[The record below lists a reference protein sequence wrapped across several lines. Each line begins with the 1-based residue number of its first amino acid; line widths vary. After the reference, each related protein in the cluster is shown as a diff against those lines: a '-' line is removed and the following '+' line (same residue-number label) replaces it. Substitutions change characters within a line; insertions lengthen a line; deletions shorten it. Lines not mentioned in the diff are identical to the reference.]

1 MSDVL
6 SRFGAATRKW
16 FTDVFSAPTVAQSG
30 AWESISD
37 GKHTLVI
44 APTGSGK
51 TLAAFLWA
59 LDRLHH
65 AELDTPALPGMESD
79 ADHPAGTGTKV
90 LYISPLKALGVDV
103 ERNLR
108 SPLAGIRS
116 TAHEM
121 GLSQPSVTVGVRSG
135 DTPANDRRKLLKDPP
150 DILIT
155 TPESLYLMLTSQA
168 RKTLAQVHTVIIDEV
183 HAIANTKRGTHLA
196 LSLERLDAMLAA
208 PAQRIGL
215 SATVEPPEEV
225 ARFLAGSAPVN
236 IVRPPS
242 TKKWEL
248 AVRVPVEDMT
258 DLPSAAGAH
267 DLGPGSSP
275 AASASIWPHVENQLV
290 DLVLENRSTI
300 IFANSRR
307 LAERL
312 TGRLNEIYA
321 EREGFSAEDTSTST
335 PAVLMA
341 QAGSTAASN
350 PEAPLLARAHHG
362 SVSKDARAQIE
373 EDLKLGK
380 LRAVVATSSLELGID
395 MGLVDLVIQVE
406 SPNSVSS
413 GLQRVGRA
421 GHQVGSVSQGI
432 FFPKHRAD
440 LLSTALVVTRMR
452 EGKIEKMV
460 IPANPLDVL
469 AQQTLAAVA
478 MEDLE
483 VEAWYDTV
491 RRAAPYQQ
499 LPRSVYL
506 ATLDMMAGKY
516 PSDEFATLKP
526 RLIWDRDAGVLSARP
541 GAQRLAVI
549 SGGTIPDRGLF
560 GVFLAGSED
569 DKAPKRV
576 GELDEEM
583 VYESRVGDVFALG
596 ATSWRIEDI
605 THDRVLVTPAF
616 GQPGKLPFWHG
627 DGLGRPV
634 ELGAALGEFT
644 TGLLAGER
652 SASAAALREHG
663 LDPFAAENLLNYLG
677 EQRQATG
684 QVPNHQ
690 NFVVERFHDELGDW
704 RVILH
709 SPFGLAV
716 HAPWALAIGA
726 RVRERWGL
734 DASAMAADDGIVLR
748 IPAMDDE
755 PPGADLFAFEA
766 DEIVDVVT
774 SQVANSA
781 LFAAR
786 FRECAARALLLP
798 RINPTKRTPLWQQRQ
813 RASQLLDVARNYP
826 DFPIILE
833 TVRECLNDVYDLPAL
848 TEILGQ
854 VSSRA
859 IRLVEVTTELPSP
872 FAQSLLFGYVAQFL
886 YETDAPLAERRAAAL
901 SLDPVLLGELL
912 GRNDVRE
919 ILDPQVI
926 AAIEQQ
932 LQHLAPNRRL
942 SGMEGAAD
950 LLRLLG
956 PLSAEQ
962 LAQRLRSTEDEQEAL
977 DAETAR
983 AHAESLVATRRAFTL
998 RVAGQLA
1005 YAAIEDAGKLRDA
1018 LGTPLPTGIPT
1029 AFLEPAAQP
1038 IEDLVSRFARTH
1050 APFTLSELSAALGL
1064 GVAVLRP
1071 VLDQL
1076 VAAGRLSLGAFR
1088 PVELIPPGISGD
1100 EYCDVSVLRTIR
1112 TRSLAALRA
1121 EVEPV
1126 DQPTFGRFLPAWQQV
1141 GSRLEGSDGLYEVLT
1156 QLAGVEVPASA
1167 LESFILPARLHG
1179 YQASWLDELTSS
1191 GDVLICGAGAAGGK
1205 DGWLSLHTA
1214 EFASLSLPAPDM
1226 SQLDSLARRVLDSF
1240 DATGAYF
1247 VQELAARLHSEEGLP
1262 PTEQEITEACWQL
1275 FWAGFISPDTLAPV
1289 RGYLAGGT
1297 TAHKIAKP
1305 APRAR
1310 AARLNRLSGLTR
1322 LAREQAA
1329 GQLARNTRGSARWSL
1344 LPAPALDPTIAAHAT
1359 AEIMLERYGVLTRGS
1374 VAAESVP
1381 GGFGQLYRVLS
1392 KLEEAGHARRGYF
1405 IEKLGAAQFSTANT
1419 IDRLRTFT
1427 LPDDPQR
1434 QPQAVVLASTDPAN
1448 PYGAALPWPATQTG
1462 HRPGRK
1468 AGAIVGLLDGELA
1481 LYLERG
1487 GRTVLA
1493 FGEPSEESWR
1503 LLAGNL
1509 VAVLRT
1515 ATVDKLAIATVNGE
1529 PVLEHPLA
1537 HALLAAGFYSTPQ
1550 GIRFRR

>member
-6 SRFGAATRKW
+6 TRFGAATRKW
-16 FTDVFSAPTVAQSG
+16 FTDVFTEPTTAQVG
-30 AWESISD
+30 AWTSISE
-37 GKHTLVI
+37 GNHTLVI

-65 AELDTPALPGMESD
+65 AELDAPALPGMDQDS
-79 ADHPAGTGTKV
+79 DHPAGSSTKV

-108 SPLAGIRS
+108 SPLAGIRA
-116 TAHEM
+116 TAHEL
-121 GLSQPSVTVGVRSG
+121 GLSQPSVSVGVRSG
-135 DTPANDRRKLLKDPP
+135 DTPAAERRQLLRNPP

-155 TPESLYLMLTSQA
+155 TPESLYLMLTSKA
-168 RKTLAQVHTVIIDEV
+168 RTTLSQVHTVIIDEI
-183 HAIANTKRGTHLA
+183 HAIASSKRGTHLA
-196 LSLERLDAMLAA
+196 LSLERLDALLAA

-225 ARFLAGSAPVN
+225 ARFLAGSAPVHT
-236 IVRPPS
+236 VRPES
-242 TKKWEL
+242 TKQWEL
-248 AVRVPVEDMT
+248 EVRVPVQDMT
-258 DLPSAAGAH
+258 DLPSAAAAH

-275 AASASIWPHVENQLV
+275 AAAASIWPHVENQLV
-290 DLVLENRSTI
+290 DLVLANHSTI

-321 EREGFSAEDTSTST
+321 EREGFAVQNPLSSS
-335 PAVLMA
+335 PAVMMA
-341 QAGSTAASN
+341 QAGSTAAAD

-362 SVSKDARAQIE
+362 SVSKDARAAIE
-373 EDLKLGK
+373 EDLKLGR

-421 GHQVGSVSQGI
+421 GHQVGSVSQGV

-452 EGKIEKMV
+452 DGKIEKMA

-483 VEAWYDTV
+483 VEAWFDTV

-506 ATLDMMAGKY
+506 ATLDMLTGKY

-526 RLIWDRDAGVLSARP
+526 RIVWDRDAGVLSARP

-583 VYESRVGDVFALG
+583 VYESRVGDIFALG

-644 TGLLAGER
+644 TDLLARDRPE
-652 SASAAALREHG
+652 AAAVLGAGG
-663 LDPFAAENLLNYLG
+663 LDPFAAQNLLNYLG
-677 EQRQATG
+677 EQREATG

-690 NFVVERFHDELGDW
+690 TFVVERFHDELGDW

-716 HAPWALAIGA
+716 HAPWALAVGA

-755 PPGADLFAFEA
+755 PPGAELFAFEA

-774 SQVANSA
+774 GQVANSA

-848 TEILGQ
+848 TGILSR

-859 IRLVEVTTELPSP
+859 IRLVEVTTQLPSP

-886 YETDAPLAERRAAAL
+886 YESDAPLAERRAAAL

-919 ILDPQVI
+919 ILDSQVI
-926 AAIEQQ
+926 AQLTAQ
-932 LQHLAPNRRL
+932 LQHLDPKRRL

-956 PLSAEQ
+956 PLTAAQ
-962 LAQRLRSTEDEQEAL
+962 LAQRLRDPADDQAPLAEA
-977 DAETAR
+977 AAR
-983 AHAESLVATRRAFTL
+983 AHAESLVATRRAFAL
-998 RVAGQLA
+998 RLGGQLA
-1005 YAAIEDAGKLRDA
+1005 YAGIEDAAKLRDA
-1018 LGTPLPTGIPT
+1018 LGTPLPTGIPA
-1029 AFLEPAAQP
+1029 AFLEPAAGP
-1038 IEDLVSRFARTH
+1038 IEDLVSRYARTH
-1050 APFTLSELSAALGL
+1050 APFTLTEISGALGL

-1071 VLDQL
+1071 VLDAMT
-1076 VAAGRLSLGAFR
+1076 AAGRLALGAFR
-1088 PVELIPPGISGD
+1088 PVELIPEGVGGD
-1100 EYCDVSVLRTIR
+1100 EYCDVQVLRTIR

-1126 DQPTFGRFLPAWQQV
+1126 DQPAFARFLPAWQQV
-1141 GSRLEGSDGLYEVLT
+1141 GSRLEGSEGVYEAAM
-1156 QLAGVEVPASA
+1156 QLAGAEIPASA
-1167 LESFILPARLHG
+1167 LESFVLPARLPG
-1179 YQASWLDELTSS
+1179 YQSAWLDELTSS

-1214 EFASLSLPAPDM
+1214 EHAPLSLPVPDPAP
-1226 SQLDSLARRVLDSF
+1226 LDALARRVLESF
-1240 DATGAYF
+1240 DPTGAYF
-1247 VQELAARLHSEEGLP
+1247 VQEIAARIHPGEGRP
-1262 PTEQEITEACWQL
+1262 PGEQEITEACWQL

-1289 RGYLAGGT
+1289 RGYLAGGS

-1322 LAREQAA
+1322 MAREQ
-1329 GQLARNTRGSARWSL
+1329 GGVPARSTRGSARWAR
-1344 LPAPALDPTIAAHAT
+1344 LPEPVQDPTIAAHAT

-1374 VAAESVP
+1374 VAAEAVP
-1381 GGFGQLYRVLS
+1381 GGFGALYRVLS

-1405 IEKLGAAQFSTANT
+1405 IEKLGAAQFSTSNT
-1419 IDRLRTFT
+1419 IDRLRGFV
-1427 LPDDPQR
+1427 LPDDPRR
-1434 QPQAVVLASTDPAN
+1434 QPEAVVLAATDPAN

-1468 AGAIVGLLDGELA
+1468 AGAIVGMLDGELV

-1493 FGEPSEESWR
+1493 FGEPGEQAWA
-1503 LLAGNL
+1503 LLAARL
-1509 VAVLRT
+1509 VTALRR
-1515 ATVDKLAIATVNGE
+1515 ATVDKIAIATVNGD
-1529 PVLEHPLA
+1529 PVQEHPA
-1537 HALLAAGFYSTPQ
+1537 AAALLGAGFYSTPQ

>member
-6 SRFGAATRKW
+6 SRFGAATAKW
-16 FTDVFSAPTVAQSG
+16 FTDVFSAPTTAQEG
-30 AWESISD
+30 AWQSIAD
-37 GKHTLVI
+37 GNHTLVI

-65 AELDTPALPGMESD
+65 AELDAPALPGLESD
-79 ADHPAGTGTKV
+79 ADHPTGTGTKV

-108 SPLAGIRS
+108 SPLAGIRA

-121 GLSQPSVTVGVRSG
+121 GLVQPSVSVGVRSG
-135 DTPANDRRKLLKDPP
+135 DTPPAVRRQLVKNPP

-155 TPESLYLMLTSQA
+155 TPESLYLMLTSSA
-168 RKTLAQVHTVIIDEV
+168 RSSLKNVHTVIIDEI

-196 LSLERLDAMLAA
+196 LSLERLDNLLAT

-236 IVRPPS
+236 LVRPES
-242 TKKWEL
+242 TKRWEL
-248 AVRVPVEDMT
+248 TVKVPVQDMT
-258 DLPSAAGAH
+258 DLPSAAAAH

-290 DLVLENRSTI
+290 DLVLDNHSTI

-321 EREGFSAEDTSTST
+321 ERLGFASEEEQNGT
-335 PAVLMA
+335 PAAIMA
-341 QAGSTAASN
+341 QAGSSPATH
-350 PEAPLLARAHHG
+350 PEAPILARAHHG

-421 GHQVGSVSQGI
+421 GHQVGSVSQGV

-478 MEDLE
+478 MDDLD

-491 RRAAPYQQ
+491 RRSAPYTH
-499 LPRSVYL
+499 LPRGVYL
-506 ATLDMMAGKY
+506 ATLDMLAGKY

-526 RLIWDRDAGVLSARP
+526 RMVWDRDSGILSARP

-560 GVFLAGSED
+560 GVFLAGSQD

-634 ELGAALGEFT
+634 ELGQALGKFT
-644 TGLLAGER
+644 TDLVAADR
-652 SASAAALREHG
+652 ASATGQLRASG
-663 LDPFAAENLLNYLG
+663 LDDFAAENLLNYLG
-677 EQRQATG
+677 EQAKATG

-690 NFVVERFHDELGDW
+690 SFVVERFHDELGDW

-716 HAPWALAIGA
+716 HAPWALAVGA

-748 IPAMDDE
+748 IPAMEDE
-755 PPGADLFAFEA
+755 PPRAELFAFEA

-781 LFAAR
+781 LFASR

-798 RINPTKRTPLWQQRQ
+798 KINPTKRTPLWQQRQ

-848 TEILGQ
+848 SAILSK

-886 YETDAPLAERRAAAL
+886 YESDAPLAERRAAAL

-926 AAIEQQ
+926 AGLQEQ
-932 LQHLAPNRRL
+932 LQYRAENRRL
-942 SGMEGAAD
+942 AGMEGAAD

-956 PLSAEQ
+956 PLSIEQ
-962 LAQRLRSTEDEQEAL
+962 LAARLRDPNDDSAPL
-977 DAETAR
+977 DPAMAR
-983 AHAESLVATRRAFTL
+983 EHAESLVATRRAFTL
-998 RVAGQLA
+998 RQNGALA

-1018 LGTPLPTGIPT
+1018 LGTPLPTGIPA
-1029 AFLEPAAQP
+1029 AFLEPVADP
-1038 IEDLVSRFARTH
+1038 IQDLISRFARTH
-1050 APFTLSELSAALGL
+1050 VPFTLTEIATELSL

-1071 VLDQL
+1071 ILDQL
-1076 VAAGRLSLGAFR
+1076 VAAGRLSVGAFR
-1088 PVELIPPGISGD
+1088 PVEIVPEGISGD
-1100 EYCDVSVLRTIR
+1100 EYCDVQVLRTIR

-1126 DQPTFGRFLPAWQQV
+1126 DQNTYARFLPSWQQV
-1141 GSRLEGSDGLYEVLT
+1141 GSTLSGADGVYEIVA
-1156 QLAGVEVPASA
+1156 QLAGAEVPASA
-1167 LESFILPARLHG
+1167 LESFILPARLKG
-1179 YQASWLDELTSS
+1179 YQSSWLDELCSA
-1191 GDVLICGAGAAGGK
+1191 GDVLVCGAGASGGK

-1214 EFASLSLPAPDM
+1214 EHAALSLPTPDANDL
-1226 SQLDSLARRVLDSF
+1226 QALDLRVLEAF
-1240 DATGAYF
+1240 EATGAYF
-1247 VQELAARLHSEEGLP
+1247 AEELAARIHHPDKP
-1262 PTEQEITEACWQL
+1262 PVSATDIAESCWRL
-1275 FWAGFISPDTLAPV
+1275 FWAGYISPDTLAPI
-1289 RGYLAGGT
+1289 RGYLAGGS

-1310 AARLNRLSGLTR
+1310 ASRLNRLSGLNR
-1322 LAREQAA
+1322 LAQEQ
-1329 GQLARNTRGSARWSL
+1329 GGSPMRGPRGSARWSL
-1344 LPAPALDPTIAAHAT
+1344 LPQPVADPTISAHAT

-1374 VAAESVP
+1374 VAAEAVP

-1405 IEKLGAAQFSTANT
+1405 VEKLGAAQFSTSTT
-1419 IDRLRTFT
+1419 IDRLRGYQ
-1427 LPDDPQR
+1427 LSEDPRR
-1434 QPQAVVLASTDPAN
+1434 QPVAVVLASTDPAN
-1448 PYGAALPWPATQTG
+1448 PYGAALGWPTTQTG

-1468 AGAIVGLLDGELA
+1468 AGAIVGLLDGQLCF
-1481 LYLERG
+1481 YLERG
-1487 GRTVLA
+1487 GRTVLTFA
-1493 FGEPSEESWR
+1493 QLSEESWNII
-1503 LLAGNL
+1503 AMHL
-1509 VAVLRT
+1509 VAALRT
-1515 ATVDKLAIATVNGE
+1515 AKVEKIAIATVDGH
-1529 PVLEHPLA
+1529 PVLDHPVGT
-1537 HALLAAGFYSTPQ
+1537 ALLAAGFYSTPQ

>member
-65 AELDTPALPGMESD
+65 AELDAPALPGMDSD
-79 ADHPAGTGTKV
+79 ADHPAGNGTKV

-108 SPLAGIRS
+108 SPLAGIRA

-121 GLSQPSVTVGVRSG
+121 GLSQPSVSVGVRSG

-150 DILIT
+150 EILIT

-168 RKTLAQVHTVIIDEV
+168 RKTLAEVHTVIIDEV

-196 LSLERLDAMLAA
+196 LSLERLDALLPA

-290 DLVLENRSTI
+290 DLVLDNHSTI

-321 EREGFSAEDTSTST
+321 EREGFSAEDASTSS
-335 PAVLMA
+335 PAALMA
-341 QAGSTAASN
+341 QAGSTAAAH

-362 SVSKDARAQIE
+362 SVSKDSRAQIE
-373 EDLKLGK
+373 DDLKLGK

-421 GHQVGSVSQGI
+421 GHQVGSVSRGA

-452 EGKIEKMV
+452 QGAIEKMV

-478 MEDLE
+478 MDDLD
-483 VEAWYDTV
+483 VEQWFDTV

-499 LPRSVYL
+499 LPRSAYL
-506 ATLDMMAGKY
+506 ATLDMLSGKY

-526 RLIWDRDAGVLSARP
+526 RLIWDRDAGTLTARP

-583 VYESRVGDVFALG
+583 VYESRVGDIFALG

-644 TGLLAGER
+644 TKLLASER
-652 SASAAALREHG
+652 TEAAEVLHGSG
-663 LDPFAAENLLNYLG
+663 LDPFAANNLLNYLD
-677 EQRQATG
+677 EQRRATG

-690 NFVVERFHDELGDW
+690 NFVIERFHDELGDW

-716 HAPWALAIGA
+716 HAPWALAVGA

-766 DEIVDVVT
+766 DEIIEVVT

-781 LFAAR
+781 LFASR

-848 TEILGQ
+848 SRILSSI
-854 VSSRA
+854 SSRA

-886 YETDAPLAERRAAAL
+886 YESDAPLAERRAAAL

-919 ILDPQVI
+919 VLDPQVI
-926 AAIEQQ
+926 SALQEQ
-932 LQHLAPNRRL
+932 LQHLAANRRL
-942 SGMEGAAD
+942 AGMEGAAD

-956 PLSAEQ
+956 PLDAGQ
-962 LAQRLRSTEDEQEAL
+962 LAARLRDPADDEAAL
-977 DAETAR
+977 DPASAR
-983 AHAESLVATRRAFTL
+983 AHAEALVSTRRAFTL
-998 RVAGQLA
+998 RRSGQLV

-1018 LGTPLPTGIPT
+1018 LGTPLPTGIPA
-1029 AFLEPAAQP
+1029 AFLEPATAP
-1038 IEDLVSRFARTH
+1038 IQDLVSRFARTH
-1050 APFTLSELSAALGL
+1050 APFTLGELAAQLGL

-1088 PVELIPPGISGD
+1088 PLELVPEGVAGD

-1126 DQPTFGRFLPAWQQV
+1126 DQDTYGRFLPAWQQI
-1141 GSRLEGSDGLYEVLT
+1141 GSSLQGADGAYEIVA
-1156 QLAGVEVPASA
+1156 QLAGAEVPASA
-1167 LESFILPARLHG
+1167 LESFVLPARLRG
-1179 YQASWLDELTSS
+1179 YQNSWLDELCSS
-1191 GDVLICGAGAAGGK
+1191 GDILICGAGAAGGK

-1214 EFASLSLPAPDM
+1214 EHAALSLPQPDA
-1226 SQLDSLARRVLDSF
+1226 SALQALDLRVLQAFES
-1240 DATGAYF
+1240 TGAYF
-1247 VQELAARLHSEEGLP
+1247 AEELAGRIHRSDEPAASSHEVAES
-1262 PTEQEITEACWQL
+1262 CWRL
-1275 FWAGFISPDTLAPV
+1275 FWAGYISPDTMAPI
-1289 RGYLAGGT
+1289 RGYLAGGS

-1310 AARLNRLSGLTR
+1310 AARLNRLSGLNR
-1322 LAREQAA
+1322 LAREQAGGPA
-1329 GQLARNTRGSARWSL
+1329 RGSRGAARWSL
-1344 LPAPALDPTIAAHAT
+1344 LPAPVADPTISAHAT

-1405 IEKLGAAQFSTANT
+1405 VEKLGAAQFSTSTT
-1419 IDRLRTFT
+1419 IDRLRGFQ
-1427 LPDDPQR
+1427 LADDPRR
-1434 QPQAVVLASTDPAN
+1434 QPVATVLASTDPAN
-1448 PYGAALPWPATQTG
+1448 PYGAALAWPATETG

-1468 AGAIVGLLDGELA
+1468 AGAIVGLLDGALS

-1487 GRTVLA
+1487 GRTVLT
-1493 FGEPSEESWR
+1493 FGQLPEPSWR
-1503 LLAGNL
+1503 ILATAM
-1509 VAVLRT
+1509 VAALRT
-1515 ATVDKLAIATVNGE
+1515 AQVDKIAIATVDGQ
-1529 PVLEHPLA
+1529 PVQDHPVGA
-1537 HALLAAGFYSTPQ
+1537 ALLGAGFYATPQ

>member
-65 AELDTPALPGMESD
+65 AELDAPALPGLESD
-79 ADHPAGTGTKV
+79 ADHPAGNGTKV

-108 SPLAGIRS
+108 SPLAGIRA

-121 GLSQPSVTVGVRSG
+121 GLSQPSVSVGVRSG

-150 DILIT
+150 EILIT

-168 RKTLAQVHTVIIDEV
+168 RKTLSQVHTVIIDEV

-196 LSLERLDAMLAA
+196 LSLERLDTLLPT

-236 IVRPPS
+236 IVRPES

-290 DLVLENRSTI
+290 DLVLENHSTI

-321 EREGFSAEDTSTST
+321 ERQGFSAEDTSTST

-341 QAGSTAASN
+341 QAGSTAASH

-452 EGKIEKMV
+452 AGRIEKMV

-483 VEAWYDTV
+483 VEQWFETV
-491 RRAAPYQQ
+491 RRSAPYQQ
-499 LPRSVYL
+499 LPRSAYL
-506 ATLDMMAGKY
+506 ATLDMLSGKY

-526 RLIWDRDAGVLSARP
+526 RLIWDRDAGTLTARP

-560 GVFLAGSED
+560 GVFLAGAED

-634 ELGAALGEFT
+634 ELGEALGEFT
-644 TGLLAGER
+644 SSLLASER
-652 SASAAALREHG
+652 AEASEVLHTGG
-663 LDPFAAENLLNYLG
+663 LDDFAANNLLNYLG
-677 EQRQATG
+677 EQRRATG

-690 NFVVERFHDELGDW
+690 NFVIERFHDELGDW

-716 HAPWALAIGA
+716 HAPWALAVGA

-748 IPAMDDE
+748 IPAMDE
-755 PPGADLFAFEA
+755 QAPGADLFAFEA
-766 DEIVDVVT
+766 DEIIDVVT

-781 LFAAR
+781 LFASR

-798 RINPTKRTPLWQQRQ
+798 RINPSKRTPLWQQRQ

-848 TEILGQ
+848 TSILSK

-886 YETDAPLAERRAAAL
+886 YESDAPLAERRAAAL

-926 AAIEQQ
+926 TGMQEQ
-932 LQHLAPNRRL
+932 LQYRAENRRL
-942 SGMEGAAD
+942 AGMEGAAD

-956 PLSAEQ
+956 PLSVEA
-962 LAQRLRSTEDEQEAL
+962 LAIRLRDPNDDSAPL
-977 DAETAR
+977 DLATSR

-998 RVAGQLA
+998 RHRGSLA
-1005 YAAIEDAGKLRDA
+1005 YAAIEDAAKLRDA
-1018 LGTPLPTGIPT
+1018 LGTPLPTGIPA
-1029 AFLEPAAQP
+1029 AFLEPATEP
-1038 IEDLVSRFARTH
+1038 IQDLISRFARTH
-1050 APFTLSELSAALGL
+1050 TPFTLTEIAAELSL

-1071 VLDQL
+1071 ILDKL
-1076 VAAGRLSLGAFR
+1076 VAAGRLSVGAFR
-1088 PVELIPPGISGD
+1088 PVEIVPEGISGD
-1100 EYCDVSVLRTIR
+1100 EYCDVQVLRTIR

-1126 DQPTFGRFLPAWQQV
+1126 DQNTYARFLPAWQQV
-1141 GSRLEGSDGLYEVLT
+1141 GSTLHGADGVYEIVA
-1156 QLAGVEVPASA
+1156 QLAGAEVPASA
-1167 LESFILPARLHG
+1167 LESFILPARLVG
-1179 YQASWLDELTSS
+1179 YQSSWLDELCSA
-1191 GDVLICGAGAAGGK
+1191 GDVLVCGAGATGGK

-1214 EFASLSLPAPDM
+1214 EHAALSLPAPNAGDL
-1226 SQLDSLARRVLDSF
+1226 QALDLRVLETFES
-1240 DATGAYF
+1240 TGAYF
-1247 VQELAARLHSEEGLP
+1247 AEELAARLHHPDQQPVSSSDISES
-1262 PTEQEITEACWQL
+1262 CWRL
-1275 FWAGFISPDTLAPV
+1275 FWAGYISPDTLAPI
-1289 RGYLAGGT
+1289 RGYLAGGS

-1310 AARLNRLSGLTR
+1310 AARLNRLSGLSR
-1322 LAREQAA
+1322 LAQDHGGSPMR
-1329 GQLARNTRGSARWSL
+1329 GPRGSARWSL
-1344 LPAPALDPTIAAHAT
+1344 LPQPVTDPTIAAHAT

-1374 VAAESVP
+1374 VAAEAVP

-1405 IEKLGAAQFSTANT
+1405 VEKLGAAQFSTSTT
-1419 IDRLRTFT
+1419 IDRLRGYQ
-1427 LPDDPQR
+1427 LMEDPRR
-1434 QPQAVVLASTDPAN
+1434 QPVATVLASTDPAN
-1448 PYGAALPWPATQTG
+1448 PYGAALGWPATQTG

-1468 AGAIVGLLDGELA
+1468 AGAIVGLLDGQLC

-1487 GRTVLA
+1487 GRTVLT
-1493 FGEPSEESWR
+1493 FTQLPDESW
-1503 LLAGNL
+1503 NL
-1509 VAVLRT
+1509 IATQLVSALRT
-1515 ATVDKLAIATVNGE
+1515 ANVEKIAIATVDGQ
-1529 PVLEHPLA
+1529 PVLDHPVGS
-1537 HALLAAGFYSTPQ
+1537 ALLAAGFYSTPQ

>member
-1 MSDVL
+1 MNEIL
-6 SRFGAATRKW
+6 SRFGTATRQW
-16 FTDVFSAPTVAQSG
+16 FTDVFTEPTAAQVG
-30 AWESISD
+30 AWDSISS
-37 GKHTLVI
+37 GHHTLVI

-59 LDRLHH
+59 LDRLHQ
-65 AELDTPALPGMESD
+65 AEVPKPALPGLEPETTQGSG
-79 ADHPAGTGTKV
+79 AGTKV

-108 SPLAGIRS
+108 SPLAGIRA
-116 TAHEM
+116 TAHEL
-121 GLSQPSVTVGVRSG
+121 GITQPSVSVGVRSG
-135 DTPANDRRKLLKDPP
+135 DTPPNVRRQLLKNPP

-168 RKTLAQVHTVIIDEV
+168 RQTLTSVHTIIIDEV
-183 HAIANTKRGTHLA
+183 HAIASSKRGTHLA
-196 LSLERLDAMLAA
+196 LSLERLDSLLSV

-225 ARFLAGSAPVN
+225 ARFLAGSAPAN
-236 IVRPPS
+236 IVRPKS

-258 DLPSAAGAH
+258 DLPAAAGAH

-275 AASASIWPHVENQLV
+275 TAGASIWPHVENQLV
-290 DLVLENRSTI
+290 DLVLENHSTI

-321 EREGFSAEDTSTST
+321 EREGFAAENAATSS
-335 PAVLMA
+335 PVAMMA
-341 QAGSTAASN
+341 QAGSSAASD
-350 PEAPLLARAHHG
+350 PQAPLLARAHHG
-362 SVSKDARAQIE
+362 SVSKDSRAQIE
-373 EDLKLGK
+373 EDLKLGR

-421 GHQVGSVSQGI
+421 GHQVGSVSKGI

-452 EGKIEKMV
+452 DGAIEKMV

-478 MEDLE
+478 MDELD
-483 VEAWYDTV
+483 VEAWFDTV

-506 ATLDMMAGKY
+506 ATLDMLSGKY

-526 RLIWDRDAGVLSARP
+526 RLVWDRDAGTLTARP

-596 ATSWRIEDI
+596 ATSWRIENI

-634 ELGAALGEFT
+634 ELGAELGKFT
-644 TGLLAGER
+644 AGLLAEERGEA
-652 SASAAALREHG
+652 ASRLEHSG
-663 LDPFAAENLLNYLG
+663 LDSYAANNLLNYLG
-677 EQRQATG
+677 EQQRATG

-690 NFVVERFHDELGDW
+690 NFVIERFHDELGDW
-704 RVILH
+704 RVMLH
-709 SPFGLAV
+709 SPFGLSV

-755 PPGADLFAFEA
+755 PPGAELFAFEA

-848 TEILGQ
+848 REILSH

-859 IRLVEVTTELPSP
+859 IRLVEVQTELPSP

-886 YETDAPLAERRAAAL
+886 YESDAPLAERRAAAL

-919 ILDPQVI
+919 VLDAQVI
-926 AAIEQQ
+926 AQLGDQ
-932 LQHLAPNRRL
+932 LQHLAPTRRF
-942 SGMEGAAD
+942 SGVEGVAD

-956 PLSAEQ
+956 PMSAAQ
-962 LAQRLRSTEDEQEAL
+962 LALRLRHPEHEDEAL
-977 DAETAR
+977 DEQTAR
-983 AHAESLVATRRAFTL
+983 IHAEALVATRRAFTL
-998 RVAGQLA
+998 RLGGQHS
-1005 YAAIEDAGKLRDA
+1005 YAAIEDAANLRDA
-1018 LGTPLPTGIPT
+1018 LGTPLPTGIP
-1029 AFLEPAAQP
+1029 ASFLEPATQP
-1038 IEDLVSRFARTH
+1038 VQDLVSRYARTH
-1050 APFTLSELSAALGL
+1050 TPFTAGELATALGL
-1064 GVAVLRP
+1064 GVAMLRP
-1071 VLDQL
+1071 VMDQL

-1088 PVELIPPGISGD
+1088 PLELVPDGVSGD
-1100 EYCDVSVLRTIR
+1100 EYTDIQVLRTIR

-1126 DQPTFGRFLPAWQQV
+1126 DQATYARFLPTWQQV
-1141 GSRLEGSDGLYEVLT
+1141 ASQLTGSDGVYEVIA
-1156 QLAGVEVPASA
+1156 QLAGADLPASA
-1167 LESFILPARLHG
+1167 LESFILPARLRN
-1179 YQASWLDELTSS
+1179 YQSAWLDELTSS

-1205 DGWLSLHTA
+1205 DGWLSLHAA
-1214 EFASLSLPAPDM
+1214 EHAALTLPGGNTSELSA
-1226 SQLDSLARRVLDSF
+1226 LDLKVLNSF
-1240 DATGAYF
+1240 QSTGAYF
-1247 VQELAARLHSEEGLP
+1247 TEEIAALLHHSEEVP
-1262 PTEQEITEACWQL
+1262 PSNQEITESCWNL
-1275 FWAGFISPDTLAPV
+1275 FWAGFISPDTLTPV
-1289 RGYLAGGT
+1289 RGYLAGGS

-1310 AARLNRLSGLTR
+1310 AARLNRLSGLNR
-1322 LAREQAA
+1322 LAREQA
-1329 GQLARNTRGSARWSL
+1329 GQSARSVRGGARWAL
-1344 LPAPALDPTIAAHAT
+1344 LPPPVTDLTIAAHAT
-1359 AEIMLERYGVLTRGS
+1359 AEVLLERYGVLTRGS
-1374 VAAESVP
+1374 VAAEAVP

-1405 IEKLGAAQFSTANT
+1405 IEKLGAAQFSTSNT
-1419 IDRLRTFT
+1419 IDRLRGFV
-1427 LPDDPQR
+1427 LSDDPR
-1434 QPQAVVLASTDPAN
+1434 RKPTATVLASTDPAN
-1448 PYGAALPWPATQTG
+1448 PYGGALPWPVGDTG

-1468 AGAIVGLLDGELA
+1468 AGALVGLLDGSLCF
-1481 LYLERG
+1481 YLERG
-1487 GRTVLA
+1487 GRTVLT
-1493 FGEPSEESWR
+1493 FGEHSEDAWQ
-1503 LLAGNL
+1503 LLASEL
-1509 VAVLRT
+1509 VTTLRT
-1515 ATVDKLAIATVNGE
+1515 AKVDKIAMATVNGE
-1529 PVLEHPLA
+1529 SVSSHPLA
-1537 HALLAAGFYSTPQ
+1537 APLLAAGFYSTPQ

>member
-6 SRFGAATRKW
+6 SRFGAATRNW

-65 AELDTPALPGMESD
+65 AELDTPALPGLESD
-79 ADHPAGTGTKV
+79 ADHPAGNGTKV

-108 SPLAGIRS
+108 SPLAGIRA

-121 GLSQPSVTVGVRSG
+121 GLSQPSVSVGVRSG

-150 DILIT
+150 EILIT

-168 RKTLAQVHTVIIDEV
+168 RKTLSQVHTVIIDEV

-196 LSLERLDAMLAA
+196 LSLERLDALLST

-236 IVRPPS
+236 IVRPES

-275 AASASIWPHVENQLV
+275 VASASIWPHVENQLV
-290 DLVLENRSTI
+290 DLVLENHSTI

-321 EREGFSAEDTSTST
+321 EREGFSAEDSSTST
-335 PAVLMA
+335 PAAMMA

-452 EGKIEKMV
+452 QGSIEKTV

-483 VEAWYDTV
+483 VEKWFETV
-491 RRAAPYQQ
+491 RRSAPYQQ
-499 LPRSVYL
+499 LPRSAYL
-506 ATLDMMAGKY
+506 ATLDMLSGKY

-526 RLIWDRDAGVLSARP
+526 RLIWDRDAGTLTARP

-634 ELGAALGEFT
+634 ELGEALGEFT
-644 TGLLAGER
+644 TSLLASER
-652 SASAAALREHG
+652 TEASDLLRAGG
-663 LDPFAAENLLNYLG
+663 LDDFAANNLLSYLG
-677 EQRQATG
+677 EQQRATG

-690 NFVVERFHDELGDW
+690 NFVIERFHDELGDW

-716 HAPWALAIGA
+716 HAPWALAVGA

-748 IPAMDDE
+748 IPAMDDQA
-755 PPGADLFAFEA
+755 PGADLFAFEA
-766 DEIVDVVT
+766 DEIIDVVT

-781 LFAAR
+781 LFASR

-798 RINPTKRTPLWQQRQ
+798 RVNPTKRTPLWQQRQ

-848 TEILGQ
+848 TSILSK

-886 YETDAPLAERRAAAL
+886 YESDAPLAERRAAAL

-926 AAIEQQ
+926 TELQEQ
-932 LQHLAPNRRL
+932 LQMRAANRRL
-942 SGMEGAAD
+942 AGMEGAAD

-956 PLSAEQ
+956 PLSIEQ
-962 LAQRLRSTEDEQEAL
+962 LADRLRDPQDNSAPL
-977 DAETAR
+977 DLDTAR
-983 AHAESLVATRRAFTL
+983 GHAESLVATRRAFTL
-998 RVAGQLA
+998 RQNGSLV

-1018 LGTPLPTGIPT
+1018 LGTPLPTGIPA
-1029 AFLEPAAQP
+1029 AFLEPVADPVQ
-1038 IEDLVSRFARTH
+1038 DLILRYARTH
-1050 APFTLSELSAALGL
+1050 VPFSLTEIAAALSL

-1071 VLDQL
+1071 ILDQL

-1088 PVELIPPGISGD
+1088 PVEIVPEGISGD
-1100 EYCDVSVLRTIR
+1100 EYCDVQVLRTIR

-1126 DQPTFGRFLPAWQQV
+1126 DQSTFARFLPAWQQV
-1141 GSRLEGSDGLYEVLT
+1141 NSALTDPDGVYEVIM
-1156 QLAGVEVPASA
+1156 QLAGADLPASA
-1167 LESFILPARLHG
+1167 LESFVLPARIKG
-1179 YQASWLDELTSS
+1179 YQSSWLDELCSS
-1191 GDVLICGAGAAGGK
+1191 GDVLVCGAGAAGGK

-1214 EFASLSLPAPDM
+1214 EHATLTLPAPDA
-1226 SQLDSLARRVLDSF
+1226 SDLQALDFRVLEAF
-1240 DATGAYF
+1240 DTTGAYF
-1247 VQELAARLHSEEGLP
+1247 VEELAGRIHHPDKP
-1262 PTEQEITEACWQL
+1262 PASTQDINESCWRL
-1275 FWAGFISPDTLAPV
+1275 FWAGHISPDTLAPI

-1310 AARLNRLSGLTR
+1310 AARLNRLSGLNR
-1322 LAREQAA
+1322 LAQDHGA
-1329 GQLARNTRGSARWSL
+1329 GTLRGQRGGARWSL
-1344 LPAPALDPTIAAHAT
+1344 LPQAVTDPTISAHAT

-1374 VAAESVP
+1374 VAAEAVP

-1405 IEKLGAAQFSTANT
+1405 VEKLGAAQFSTSTT
-1419 IDRLRTFT
+1419 IDRLRGFQ
-1427 LPDDPQR
+1427 LSDDPRR
-1434 QPQAVVLASTDPAN
+1434 QPVATVLASTDPAN
-1448 PYGAALPWPATQTG
+1448 PYGSALAWPATETG

-1468 AGAIVGLLDGELA
+1468 AGAIVGLLDGELC

-1487 GRTVLA
+1487 GRTVLT
-1493 FGEPSEESWR
+1493 FTQLSEQSWSI
-1503 LLAGNL
+1503 LATQL
-1509 VAVLRT
+1509 VASLR
-1515 ATVDKLAIATVNGE
+1515 AAQVEKIAIATVDGHSVLDH
-1529 PVLEHPLA
+1529 PVGA
-1537 HALLAAGFYSTPQ
+1537 ALLSAGFYSTPQ

>member
-1 MSDVL
+1 MSDIL
-6 SRFGAATRKW
+6 ARFGAPTRKW
-16 FTDVFSAPTVAQSG
+16 FTDVFSQPTSAQVG
-30 AWESISD
+30 AWESIS
-37 GKHTLVI
+37 GGNHTLVI

-59 LDRLHH
+59 LDSLLNT
-65 AELDTPALPGMESD
+65 APDTPVLPGLEE
-79 ADHPAGTGTKV
+79 PAAGGGGTRV

-108 SPLAGIRS
+108 SPLAGIRA
-116 TAHEM
+116 TAHEL
-121 GLSQPSVTVGVRSG
+121 GVSHPSVSVGVRSG
-135 DTPANDRRKLLKDPP
+135 DTPAAERRQLVKNPP

-168 RKTLAQVHTVIIDEV
+168 RQTLANIDTVIIDEV
-183 HAIANTKRGTHLA
+183 HAMAATKRGTHLA
-196 LSLERLDAMLAA
+196 LSLERLDAMLSR

-225 ARFLAGSAPVN
+225 ARFLGGAAPVH
-236 IVRPPS
+236 IVRPPAA
-242 TKKWEL
+242 KQWEL
-248 AVRVPVEDMT
+248 NVRVPVEDMT
-258 DLPSAAGAH
+258 DLPAAAAAH
-267 DLGPGSSP
+267 DAGPGSSP
-275 AASASIWPHVENQLV
+275 AAGASIWPHVEAQLV
-290 DLVLENRSTI
+290 DLVVANQSTI

-312 TGRLNEIYA
+312 TGRLNELYA
-321 EREGFSAEDTSTST
+321 EREGFTAEITSTSA

-350 PEAPLLARAHHG
+350 PDAPILARAHHG
-362 SVSKDARAQIE
+362 SVSKETRAVIE
-373 EDLKLGK
+373 EDLKLGR

-421 GHQVGSVSQGI
+421 GHQVGSVSRGI

-452 EGKIEKMV
+452 TGQIEKMV

-478 MEDLE
+478 LEDLD

-491 RRAAPYQQ
+491 RRAAPYGQ

-506 ATLDMMAGKY
+506 ATLDMLSGKY

-526 RLIWDRDAGVLSARP
+526 RLVWDRDAGTLSARP

-560 GVFLAGSED
+560 GVFLAGAED
-569 DKAPKRV
+569 TKAPKRV

-605 THDRVLVTPAF
+605 THDRVLVSPAF

-627 DGLGRPV
+627 DGQGRPIELGQELGR
-634 ELGAALGEFT
+634 FT
-644 TGLLAGER
+644 TRLLAEEPAEAIDG
-652 SASAAALREHG
+652 LRREG
-663 LDPFAAENLLNYLG
+663 LDDYAAQNLLNYLT
-677 EQRQATG
+677 EQKQATG
-684 QVPNHQ
+684 SVPSHTT
-690 NFVVERFHDELGDW
+690 FVIERFVDELGDW
-704 RVILH
+704 RVMLH
-709 SPFGLAV
+709 SPLGLAV

-726 RVRERWGL
+726 RIRERWGL

-755 PPGADLFAFEA
+755 PPGAELFTFAD
-766 DEIVDVVT
+766 DEIVDAVT
-774 SQVANSA
+774 AQVANSA

-798 RINPTKRTPLWQQRQ
+798 RINPAKRTPLWQQRQ
-813 RASQLLDVARNYP
+813 RASQLLDVARKYP

-833 TVRECLNDVYDLPAL
+833 TVRECLNDVYNLPAL
-848 TEILGQ
+848 VQ
-854 VSSRA
+854 VLKDISSRG
-859 IRLVEVTTELPSP
+859 IRLIEVQTPMPSP

-886 YETDAPLAERRAAAL
+886 YESDAPLAERRAAAL

-919 ILDPQVI
+919 VLDAEVI
-926 AAIEQQ
+926 ERYEAQ
-932 LQHLAPNRRL
+932 LQHLAGERRL
-942 SGMEGAAD
+942 AGMEGAAD

-956 PLSAEQ
+956 PLTAAE
-962 LAQRLRSTEDEQEAL
+962 LAARLQHPGDSTAALGEDAARTHAEAL
-977 DAETAR
+977 
-983 AHAESLVATRRAFTL
+983 VAARRAFPL
-998 RVAGQLA
+998 RRGGVNA

-1018 LGTPLPTGIPT
+1018 LGTPLPPGIPQ
-1029 AFLEPAAQP
+1029 AFLEPAENP
-1038 IEDLVSRFARTH
+1038 VEDLVSRFARTH
-1050 APFTLSELSAALGL
+1050 GPFTPIEAAAALGL
-1064 GVAVLRP
+1064 GVAVIRS
-1071 VLDQL
+1071 QL
-1076 VAAGRLSLGAFR
+1076 ASLVGSGRLATGAFR
-1088 PVELIPPGISGD
+1088 PLEIVPPGITGD
-1100 EYCDVSVLRTIR
+1100 EFCDVQVLRTIR

-1126 DQPTFGRFLPAWQQV
+1126 DQPAFGRFLPVWQQV
-1141 GSRLEGSDGLYEVLT
+1141 GSRLEGADSLYEVIT
-1156 QLAGVEVPASA
+1156 QLAGAEVPASA
-1167 LESFILPARLHG
+1167 LESLVLPARIHR
-1179 YQASWLDELTSS
+1179 YAPAQLDELTSS
-1191 GDVLICGAGAAGGK
+1191 GDVLVVGAGAAGGK
-1205 DGWLSLHTA
+1205 DGWVSLHAA
-1214 EFASLSLPAPDM
+1214 EHAALTLKPGDRSE
-1226 SQLDSLARRVLDSF
+1226 LDALALQVLDAF
-1240 DATGAYF
+1240 EATGAYF
-1247 VQELAARLHSEEGLP
+1247 VEELATRIAGTGAQEPLP
-1262 PTEQEITEACWQL
+1262 AQVNEACWQL

-1305 APRAR
+1305 TPRAR

-1322 LAREQAA
+1322 LAGASPAPHGASRSGA
-1329 GQLARNTRGSARWSL
+1329 ARWSR
-1344 LPAPALDPTIAAHAT
+1344 LPEPVADPTIRAHAA
-1359 AEIMLERYGVLTRGS
+1359 AEVLLERYGVLTRGS
-1374 VAAESVP
+1374 VAAEQVP
-1381 GGFGQLYRVLS
+1381 GGFATLYRVLG
-1392 KLEEAGHARRGYF
+1392 KLEEAGHTRRGYF
-1405 IEKLGAAQFSTANT
+1405 IEKLGAAQFAAANT
-1419 IDRLRTFT
+1419 IDRLRGFHTEADA
-1427 LPDDPQR
+1427 PRRPAQV
-1434 QPQAVVLASTDPAN
+1434 VVLAATDPAT
-1448 PYGAALPWPATQTG
+1448 PYGAALSWPGTETG

-1468 AGAIVGLLDGELA
+1468 AGALVGLIDGNLA

-1493 FGEPSEESWR
+1493 FGDYPEDQ
-1503 LLAGNL
+1503 LAALGRQL
-1509 VAVLRT
+1509 VATLRT
-1515 ATVDKLAIATVNGE
+1515 AAVDKIAIATVNGQ
-1529 PVLEHPLA
+1529 PVLDHPLA
-1537 HALLAAGFYSTPQ
+1537 QALLAAGFYTTPQ

>member
-1 MSDVL
+1 MSSEVL
-6 SRFGAATRKW
+6 ERFSEATRKW
-16 FTDVFSAPTVAQSG
+16 FTEVFAAPTEAQIG
-30 AWESISD
+30 AWDSISQ
-37 GKHTLVI
+37 GQHTLVI

-59 LDRLHH
+59 LDSLHRH
-65 AELDTPALPGMESD
+65 ESPTPALPGFES
-79 ADHPAGTGTKV
+79 APEGNGTKV

-108 SPLAGIRS
+108 SPLAGIAA
-116 TAHEM
+116 TAHEL
-121 GLSQPSVTVGVRSG
+121 GLVPPTVSVGVRSG
-135 DTPANDRRKLLKDPP
+135 DTPAAERRRLAKTPP

-168 RKTLAQVHTVIIDEV
+168 RSALREVHTVIVDEV
-183 HAIANTKRGTHLA
+183 HAVANTKRGTHLA
-196 LSLERLDAMLAA
+196 LSLERLDALLTT

-225 ARFLAGSAPVN
+225 ARFLAGGAPAN
-236 IVRPPS
+236 IVRPRS
-242 TKKWEL
+242 TKSWEL
-248 AVRVPVEDMT
+248 SVHVPVEDMT
-258 DLPSAAGAH
+258 DLPSAAAAH

-275 AASASIWPHVENQLV
+275 TASASIWPHVENQLV
-290 DLVLENRSTI
+290 DLVLANHSTI

-321 EREGFSAEDTSTST
+321 EREGFAAPESGANT
-335 PAVLMA
+335 PAAIMA
-341 QAGSTAASN
+341 QAGSTAGLVR
-350 PEAPLLARAHHG
+350 EAPVLARAHHG
-362 SVSKDARAQIE
+362 SVSKDTRAQIE
-373 EDLKLGK
+373 EDLKLGR

-406 SPNSVSS
+406 SPTSVSS

-421 GHQVGSVSQGI
+421 GHQVGSVSKGV
-432 FFPKHRAD
+432 FYPKHRAD

-452 EGKIEKMV
+452 AGAIEKMS

-478 MEDLE
+478 MDDLE
-483 VEAWYDTV
+483 VEAWFDLV

-499 LPRSVYL
+499 LPRSAYL
-506 ATLDMMAGKY
+506 ATLDMLSGKY

-526 RLIWDRDAGVLSARP
+526 RLLWDRDSGMLSARP

-560 GVFLAGSED
+560 GVFLAGAED

-605 THDRVLVTPAF
+605 THDRVLVSPAF

-634 ELGAALGEFT
+634 ELGAHLGQFT
-644 TGLLAGER
+644 TSLLAAEP
-652 SASAAALREHG
+652 AAALARLRSEG
-663 LDPFAAENLLNYLG
+663 LDDFAARNLLGYLDD
-677 EQRQATG
+677 QRKATG
-684 QVPNHQ
+684 QVPNHTR
-690 NFVVERFHDELGDW
+690 FVVERFPDELGDW

-748 IPAMDDE
+748 IPAMEDE
-755 PPGADLFAFEA
+755 PPGAELFIFEP
-766 DEIVDVVT
+766 DEIVELVT
-774 SQVANSA
+774 TQVANSA

-848 TEILGQ
+848 VDLLGAIAARSIQ
-854 VSSRA
+854 V
-859 IRLVEVTTELPSP
+859 VEVQTELPSP

-886 YETDAPLAERRAAAL
+886 YESDVPLAERRAAAL

-919 ILDPQVI
+919 VLD
-926 AAIEQQ
+926 AAVIEQLGAQ
-932 LQHLAPNRRL
+932 LQHTDPARRL
-942 SGMEGAAD
+942 SGVEGAAD

-956 PLSAEQ
+956 PLSAAQ
-962 LAQRLRSTEDEQEAL
+962 LARRLNDPGLDGTAL
-977 DAETAR
+977 DEATARSHAET
-983 AHAESLVATRRAFTL
+983 LVATRRAFTL
-998 RVAGQLA
+998 RVAGTIA
-1005 YAAIEDAGKLRDA
+1005 YAAVEDAGKLRDA
-1018 LGTPLPTGIPT
+1018 LGTPLPTGIPAT
-1029 AFLEPAAQP
+1029 FLEPVAAP
-1038 IEDLVSRFARTH
+1038 ITDLVSRYARTH
-1050 APFTLSELSAALGL
+1050 PPFTVTELATALGL
-1064 GVAVLRP
+1064 GVAALRP
-1071 VLDQL
+1071 TLESMVS
-1076 VAAGRLSLGAFR
+1076 AGRLALGAFR
-1088 PVELIPPGISGD
+1088 PLELVPVGITGD

-1126 DQPTFGRFLPAWQQV
+1126 DQPTFARFLPAWQQV
-1141 GSRLEGSDGLYEVLT
+1141 GTARSSADGLYEVIT
-1156 QLAGVEVPASA
+1156 QLAGAQVPASA
-1167 LESFILPARLHG
+1167 LESLVLPARLTDYAPG
-1179 YQASWLDELTSS
+1179 WLDELTSS

-1205 DGWLSLHTA
+1205 DGWLSLHAA
-1214 EFASLSLPAPDM
+1214 EHAELTLRAGDRSALSA
-1226 SQLDSLARRVLDSF
+1226 LAVRLLDSF
-1240 DATGAYF
+1240 ESTGAYF
-1247 VQELAARLHSEEGLP
+1247 IEELAAGLEPSDEAVQLSEV
-1262 PTEQEITEACWQL
+1262 TEACWEL
-1275 FWAGFISPDTLAPV
+1275 FWAGFISPDTLVPV
-1289 RGYLAGGT
+1289 RGYLAGGS

-1305 APRAR
+1305 TPRAR

-1322 LAREQAA
+1322 MARTQ
-1329 GQLARNTRGSARWSL
+1329 GTGRTVRGGARWAL
-1344 LPAPALDPTIAAHAT
+1344 LPQPVDDPTIAAHAA
-1359 AEIMLERYGVLTRGS
+1359 AEVLLERYGVLTRGS
-1374 VAAESVP
+1374 VAAEAVP
-1381 GGFGQLYRVLS
+1381 GGFGTLYRVLA

-1405 IEKLGAAQFSTANT
+1405 VEKLGAAQFSSSAT
-1419 IDRLRTFT
+1419 IDRLRNHQ
-1427 LPDDPQR
+1427 LPEDPQR
-1434 QPQAVVLASTDPAN
+1434 TAQALVLAATDPAN
-1448 PYGAALPWPATQTG
+1448 PYGAALPWPASNTG

-1468 AGAIVGLLDGELA
+1468 AGALVGMLDGRLY

-1487 GRTVLA
+1487 GRTVLTFA
-1493 FGEPSEESWR
+1493 EPGAAEVAAVAKE
-1503 LLAGNL
+1503 L
-1509 VAVLRT
+1509 VRVLRG
-1515 ATVDKLAIATVNGE
+1515 AKVDKIAVATVNGQ
-1529 PVLEHPLA
+1529 PVAEHPLGA
-1537 HALLAAGFYSTPQ
+1537 ALLEAGFYSTVQ
-1550 GIRFRR
+1550 GIRFRG

>member
-1 MSDVL
+1 MSHVL

-65 AELDTPALPGMESD
+65 AELDAPALPGLESD
-79 ADHPAGTGTKV
+79 ADHPAGNGTKV

-108 SPLAGIRS
+108 SPLAGIRA

-121 GLSQPSVTVGVRSG
+121 GLSQPSVSVGVRSG

-150 DILIT
+150 EILIT

-168 RKTLAQVHTVIIDEV
+168 RKTLSQVHTVIIDEV
-183 HAIANTKRGTHLA
+183 HAIANTKRGTHMA
-196 LSLERLDAMLAA
+196 LSLERLDALLPT

-236 IVRPPS
+236 IVRPES

-290 DLVLENRSTI
+290 DLVLENHSTI

-321 EREGFSAEDTSTST
+321 ERQGFSTEDTSTST

-341 QAGSTAASN
+341 QAGSTAASH

-452 EGKIEKMV
+452 EGRIEKMV

-483 VEAWYDTV
+483 VEQWFETV
-491 RRAAPYQQ
+491 RRSAPYQQ
-499 LPRSVYL
+499 LPRSAYL
-506 ATLDMMAGKY
+506 ATLDMLSGKY

-526 RLIWDRDAGVLSARP
+526 RLIWDRDAGTLTARP

-560 GVFLAGSED
+560 GVFLAGAED

-634 ELGAALGEFT
+634 ELGEALGEFT
-644 TGLLAGER
+644 TSLLASER
-652 SASAAALREHG
+652 AEASEVLHTGG
-663 LDPFAAENLLNYLG
+663 LDDFAANNLLNYLG
-677 EQRQATG
+677 EQRRATG

-690 NFVVERFHDELGDW
+690 NFVIERFHDELGDW

-716 HAPWALAIGA
+716 HAPWALAVGA

-748 IPAMDDE
+748 IPAMDE
-755 PPGADLFAFEA
+755 QAPGADLFAFEA
-766 DEIVDVVT
+766 DEIIDVVT

-781 LFAAR
+781 LFASR

-798 RINPTKRTPLWQQRQ
+798 RINPSKRAPLWQQRQ

-848 TEILGQ
+848 TSILSK

-886 YETDAPLAERRAAAL
+886 YESDAPLAERRAAAL

-926 AAIEQQ
+926 TGLQEQ
-932 LQHLAPNRRL
+932 LQYRAENRRL
-942 SGMEGAAD
+942 AGMEGAAD

-956 PLSAEQ
+956 PLSVEA
-962 LAQRLRSTEDEQEAL
+962 LAIRLRDPNDDSAPL
-977 DAETAR
+977 DLATAR
-983 AHAESLVATRRAFTL
+983 AHAESLVATRRAFAL
-998 RVAGQLA
+998 RHRGSLA
-1005 YAAIEDAGKLRDA
+1005 YAAIEDAAKLRDA
-1018 LGTPLPTGIPT
+1018 LGTPLPTGIPA
-1029 AFLEPAAQP
+1029 AFLEPATEP
-1038 IEDLVSRFARTH
+1038 IQDLISRFARTH
-1050 APFTLSELSAALGL
+1050 TPFTLTEIAAELSL

-1071 VLDQL
+1071 ILDKL
-1076 VAAGRLSLGAFR
+1076 VAAGRLSVGAFR
-1088 PVELIPPGISGD
+1088 PVEIVPEGIGGD
-1100 EYCDVSVLRTIR
+1100 EYCDVQVLRTIR

-1126 DQPTFGRFLPAWQQV
+1126 DQNTYARFLPAWQQV
-1141 GSRLEGSDGLYEVLT
+1141 GSTLHGADGVYEIVA
-1156 QLAGVEVPASA
+1156 QLAGAEVPASA
-1167 LESFILPARLHG
+1167 LESFILPSRLVG
-1179 YQASWLDELTSS
+1179 YQSSWLDELCSA
-1191 GDVLICGAGAAGGK
+1191 GDVLVCGAGATGGK

-1214 EFASLSLPAPDM
+1214 EHAALSLPAPNASDL
-1226 SQLDSLARRVLDSF
+1226 QALDLRVLEAFES
-1240 DATGAYF
+1240 TGAYF
-1247 VQELAARLHSEEGLP
+1247 AEELAARLHHPDQQPVSSSD
-1262 PTEQEITEACWQL
+1262 ITESCWRL
-1275 FWAGFISPDTLAPV
+1275 FWAGYISPDTLAPI
-1289 RGYLAGGT
+1289 RGYLAGGS

-1310 AARLNRLSGLTR
+1310 AARLNRLSGLSR
-1322 LAREQAA
+1322 LAQDHGGSPMR
-1329 GQLARNTRGSARWSL
+1329 GPRGSARWSL
-1344 LPAPALDPTIAAHAT
+1344 LPQPVTDPTIAAHAT

-1374 VAAESVP
+1374 VAAEAVP

-1405 IEKLGAAQFSTANT
+1405 VEKLGAAQFSTSTT
-1419 IDRLRTFT
+1419 IDRLRGYQ
-1427 LPDDPQR
+1427 LMEDPRR
-1434 QPQAVVLASTDPAN
+1434 QPVATVLASTDPAN
-1448 PYGAALPWPATQTG
+1448 PYGAALGWPATQTG

-1468 AGAIVGLLDGELA
+1468 AGAIVGLLDGQLC

-1487 GRTVLA
+1487 GRTVLT
-1493 FGEPSEESWR
+1493 FTQMPDESW
-1503 LLAGNL
+1503 NL
-1509 VAVLRT
+1509 IATQLVSALRT
-1515 ATVDKLAIATVNGE
+1515 AKVEKIAIATVDGQ
-1529 PVLEHPLA
+1529 PVLDHPVGS
-1537 HALLAAGFYSTPQ
+1537 ALLAAGFYSTPQ

>member
-6 SRFGAATRKW
+6 TRFGAATQKW
-16 FTDVFSAPTVAQSG
+16 FTDVFTEPTTAQVG
-30 AWESISD
+30 AWTSISE
-37 GKHTLVI
+37 GNHTLVI

-65 AELDTPALPGMESD
+65 AELDAPALPGLDQDS
-79 ADHPAGTGTKV
+79 DHPTGTGTKV

-108 SPLAGIRS
+108 SPLAGIRA
-116 TAHEM
+116 TAHEL
-121 GLSQPSVTVGVRSG
+121 GLSQPSVSVGVRSG
-135 DTPANDRRKLLKDPP
+135 DTPASERRQLLRNPP

-168 RKTLAQVHTVIIDEV
+168 RTTLSQVHTVIIDEI

-196 LSLERLDAMLAA
+196 LSLERLDSLLAA

-236 IVRPPS
+236 TVRPES
-242 TKKWEL
+242 TKQWEL
-248 AVRVPVEDMT
+248 EVRVPVEDMT
-258 DLPSAAGAH
+258 DLPSAAAAH

-275 AASASIWPHVENQLV
+275 TASASIWPHVENQLV
-290 DLVLENRSTI
+290 DLVLANHSTI

-321 EREGFSAEDTSTST
+321 EREGFAVENQLSSS
-335 PAVLMA
+335 PAVMMA
-341 QAGSTAASN
+341 HAGSTAAAD

-362 SVSKDARAQIE
+362 SVSKDARAAIE
-373 EDLKLGK
+373 EDLKLGR

-452 EGKIEKMV
+452 EGKIEKMA

-478 MEDLE
+478 MEDLD
-483 VEAWYDTV
+483 VEAWFDTV

-644 TGLLAGER
+644 TELLARER
-652 SASAAALREHG
+652 SEAASVLGAGG

-716 HAPWALAIGA
+716 HAPWALAVGA

-755 PPGADLFAFEA
+755 PPGAELFAFEA
-766 DEIVDVVT
+766 DEIVDLVT
-774 SQVANSA
+774 GQVANSA

-848 TEILGQ
+848 VEILSK

-919 ILDPQVI
+919 ILDSQVI
-926 AAIEQQ
+926 AELAQQ
-932 LQHLAPNRRL
+932 LQYLAPKRRL
-942 SGMEGAAD
+942 AGMEGAAD

-956 PLSAEQ
+956 PLTAAQ
-962 LAQRLRSTEDEQEAL
+962 LASRLRDPSDEQAPLAEA
-977 DAETAR
+977 AAR

-998 RVAGQLA
+998 RIGGQLA
-1005 YAAIEDAGKLRDA
+1005 YAGIEDAAKLRDA
-1018 LGTPLPTGIPT
+1018 LGTPLPTGIPA

-1038 IEDLVSRFARTH
+1038 VEDLVSRYARTH
-1050 APFTLSELSAALGL
+1050 APFTLTEISGVLGL

-1071 VLDQL
+1071 VLDAMT
-1076 VAAGRLSLGAFR
+1076 AAGRLSLGAFR
-1088 PVELIPPGISGD
+1088 PVELIPEGVSGD
-1100 EYCDVSVLRTIR
+1100 EYCDVQVLRTIR

-1126 DQPTFGRFLPAWQQV
+1126 DQPAFARFLPAWQQV
-1141 GSRLEGSDGLYEVLT
+1141 GSRLEGSDGVYEVAM
-1156 QLAGVEVPASA
+1156 QLAGVEIPASA
-1167 LESFILPARLHG
+1167 LESFVLPARLPG
-1179 YQASWLDELTSS
+1179 YQSAWLDELTSA

-1214 EFASLSLPAPDM
+1214 EHAPLSLPIPDPAP
-1226 SQLDSLARRVLDSF
+1226 LDALSRRVLESF
-1240 DATGAYF
+1240 DPTGAYF
-1247 VQELAARLHSEEGLP
+1247 VQEIAARIHPGEGLP
-1262 PTEQEITEACWQL
+1262 PSEQEITDACWQL

-1289 RGYLAGGT
+1289 RGYLAGGS

-1310 AARLNRLSGLTR
+1310 AARLNRLSGLSR
-1322 LAREQAA
+1322 MAREQ
-1329 GQLARNTRGSARWSL
+1329 GGVHARSTRGSARWAL
-1344 LPAPALDPTIAAHAT
+1344 LPEPVRDPTIAAHAT

-1374 VAAESVP
+1374 VAAEAVP

-1405 IEKLGAAQFSTANT
+1405 IEKLGAAQFSTSNT
-1419 IDRLRTFT
+1419 IDRLRGFV
-1427 LPDDPQR
+1427 LPEDPRR
-1434 QPQAVVLASTDPAN
+1434 QPEAVVLAATDPAN

-1468 AGAIVGLLDGELA
+1468 AGAIVGMLDGELV

-1493 FGEPSEESWR
+1493 FGEPGEQAWA
-1503 LLAGNL
+1503 LLAARL
-1509 VAVLRT
+1509 VSALRR
-1515 ATVDKLAIATVNGE
+1515 ATVDKIAIATVNGE
-1529 PVLEHPLA
+1529 PVQEHPA
-1537 HALLAAGFYSTPQ
+1537 AAALLGAGFYSTPQ

>member
-65 AELDTPALPGMESD
+65 AELDAPALPGMESD
-79 ADHPAGTGTKV
+79 ADHPAGNGTKV

-108 SPLAGIRS
+108 SPLAGIRA

-121 GLSQPSVTVGVRSG
+121 GLSQPSVSVGVRSG

-150 DILIT
+150 EILIT

-196 LSLERLDAMLAA
+196 LSLERLDALLPA

-290 DLVLENRSTI
+290 DLVLENHSTI

-321 EREGFSAEDTSTST
+321 EREGFSAEDASTST
-335 PAVLMA
+335 PAAMMA

-452 EGKIEKMV
+452 QGSIEKMV

-483 VEAWYDTV
+483 VEKWFETV
-491 RRAAPYQQ
+491 RRCAPYQQ
-499 LPRSVYL
+499 LPRSAYM
-506 ATLDMMAGKY
+506 ATLDMLSGKY

-526 RLIWDRDAGVLSARP
+526 RLIWDRDAGTLSARP

-560 GVFLAGSED
+560 GVFLAGAED

-634 ELGAALGEFT
+634 ELGSALGEFT
-644 TGLLAGER
+644 TSLLASER
-652 SASAAALREHG
+652 TEASAVLRTGG
-663 LDPFAAENLLNYLG
+663 LDDFAANNLLNYLE
-677 EQRQATG
+677 EQRRATG

-690 NFVVERFHDELGDW
+690 NFVIERFHDELGDW

-716 HAPWALAIGA
+716 HAPWALAVGA

-748 IPAMDDE
+748 IPAMDDQA
-755 PPGADLFAFEA
+755 PGADLFAFEA
-766 DEIVDVVT
+766 DEIIDVVT

-781 LFAAR
+781 LFASR

-798 RINPTKRTPLWQQRQ
+798 RINPSKRTPLWQQRQ

-848 TEILGQ
+848 SSILSK

-886 YETDAPLAERRAAAL
+886 YESDAPLAERRAAAL

-926 AAIEQQ
+926 TGLQEQ
-932 LQHLAPNRRL
+932 LQYRAENRRL
-942 SGMEGAAD
+942 AGMEGAAD

-956 PLSAEQ
+956 PLTIEQ
-962 LAQRLRSTEDEQEAL
+962 LATRLRDPNDDSAPL
-977 DAETAR
+977 DPAMAR
-983 AHAESLVATRRAFTL
+983 EHAEALVATRRAFTL
-998 RVAGQLA
+998 RHGGSLA

-1018 LGTPLPTGIPT
+1018 LGTPLPTGIPA
-1029 AFLEPAAQP
+1029 AFLEPVADP
-1038 IEDLVSRFARTH
+1038 IQDLISRFARTH
-1050 APFTLSELSAALGL
+1050 VPFTLTEIAAELSL

-1071 VLDQL
+1071 ILDQL
-1076 VAAGRLSLGAFR
+1076 VAAGRLSVGAFR
-1088 PVELIPPGISGD
+1088 PVELVPEGISGD
-1100 EYCDVSVLRTIR
+1100 EYCDVQVLRTIR

-1126 DQPTFGRFLPAWQQV
+1126 DQNTYARFLPAWQQV
-1141 GSRLEGSDGLYEVLT
+1141 GSTLSGADGLYEVVA
-1156 QLAGVEVPASA
+1156 QLAGAKVPASA
-1167 LESFILPARLHG
+1167 LESFILPARLKG
-1179 YQASWLDELTSS
+1179 YQSSWLDELCSA
-1191 GDVLICGAGAAGGK
+1191 GDVLVCGAGAAGGK

-1214 EFASLSLPAPDM
+1214 EHAALSLPAPD
-1226 SQLDSLARRVLDSF
+1226 SSDLQALDLRVLEAFES
-1240 DATGAYF
+1240 TGAYF
-1247 VQELAARLHSEEGLP
+1247 AEELAARIHHPDKP
-1262 PTEQEITEACWQL
+1262 PVSAADIAESCWRL
-1275 FWAGFISPDTLAPV
+1275 FWAGFISPDTLAPI
-1289 RGYLAGGT
+1289 RGYLAGGS

-1310 AARLNRLSGLTR
+1310 AARLNRLSGLNR
-1322 LAREQAA
+1322 LAQDHGGSPMR
-1329 GQLARNTRGSARWSL
+1329 GPRGSARWSL
-1344 LPAPALDPTIAAHAT
+1344 LPQPVADPTISAHAT

-1374 VAAESVP
+1374 VAAEAVP
-1381 GGFGQLYRVLS
+1381 GGFGQLYRILS

-1405 IEKLGAAQFSTANT
+1405 VEKLGAAQFSTSTT
-1419 IDRLRTFT
+1419 IDRLRAYQ
-1427 LPDDPQR
+1427 LSDDPRR
-1434 QPQAVVLASTDPAN
+1434 QPVAQVLASTDPAN
-1448 PYGAALPWPATQTG
+1448 PYGAALGWPATQTG

-1468 AGAIVGLLDGELA
+1468 AGAIVGLLDGQLCF
-1481 LYLERG
+1481 YLERG
-1487 GRTVLA
+1487 GRTVLTFA
-1493 FGEPSEESWR
+1493 QLAEESWNII
-1503 LLAGNL
+1503 ATHL
-1509 VAVLRT
+1509 VAALRT
-1515 ATVDKLAIATVNGE
+1515 AKVEKIAIATVDGQ
-1529 PVLEHPLA
+1529 PVLDHPVGI
-1537 HALLAAGFYSTPQ
+1537 ALLAAGFYSTPQ

>member
-6 SRFGAATRKW
+6 SRFGVATQKW
-16 FTDVFSAPTVAQSG
+16 FTDVFTAPTTAQTG

-37 GKHTLVI
+37 GNHTLVI

-65 AELDTPALPGMESD
+65 AELEAPALPGLEQNT
-79 ADHPAGTGTKV
+79 DHPTGTGTKV

-108 SPLAGIRS
+108 SPLAGIRA
-116 TAHEM
+116 TAHDL

-135 DTPANDRRKLLKDPP
+135 DTPTNERRQLLRNPP

-168 RKTLAQVHTVIIDEV
+168 RSTLTEVHTVIIDEI
-183 HAIANTKRGTHLA
+183 HAIASTKRGTHLA
-196 LSLERLDAMLAA
+196 LSLERLDSLLST

-236 IVRPPS
+236 TVRPES
-242 TKKWEL
+242 TKQWDL
-248 AVRVPVEDMT
+248 QVQVPVEDMT
-258 DLPSAAGAH
+258 DLPSAAAAH

-290 DLVLENRSTI
+290 DLVLANHSTI

-321 EREGFSAEDTSTST
+321 EREGFAVQNPLSST
-335 PAVLMA
+335 PAVMMA
-341 QAGSTAASN
+341 QAGSTQAAN

-362 SVSKDARAQIE
+362 SVSKDSRAQIE
-373 EDLKLGK
+373 EDLKLGR

-452 EGKIEKMV
+452 QGEIEKMV

-478 MEDLE
+478 LEDLD
-483 VEAWYDTV
+483 VEAWFDTV
-491 RRAAPYQQ
+491 RKAAPYQQ
-499 LPRSVYL
+499 LPRSVFV
-506 ATLDMMAGKY
+506 ATLDMLAGKY

-526 RLIWDRDAGVLSARP
+526 RMVWDRDAGILSARP

-644 TGLLAGER
+644 TGLLARER
-652 SASAAALREHG
+652 TDASQVLEASG
-663 LDPFAAENLLNYLG
+663 LDPFASQNLLNYLE

-716 HAPWALAIGA
+716 HAPWALAVGA

-748 IPAMDDE
+748 IPAMDDQ
-755 PPGADLFAFEA
+755 PPGAELFAFEA
-766 DEIVDVVT
+766 DEILDVVT
-774 SQVANSA
+774 GQVANSA
-781 LFAAR
+781 LFASR

-848 TEILGQ
+848 RQILSRI
-854 VSSRA
+854 SSRA
-859 IRLVEVTTELPSP
+859 IRMVEVTTQLPSP

-886 YETDAPLAERRAAAL
+886 YESDAPLAERRAAAL

-919 ILDPQVI
+919 ILDSQVI
-926 AAIEQQ
+926 AQLERQ
-932 LQHLAPNRRL
+932 LQHLEANRRFA
-942 SGMEGAAD
+942 GMEGAAD

-956 PLSAEQ
+956 PLTAEQ
-962 LAQRLRSTEDEQEAL
+962 LAARLRDPLDEQQSL
-977 DAETAR
+977 DPAVAR
-983 AHAESLVATRRAFTL
+983 THAESLVATRRAFTL
-998 RVAGQLA
+998 RLAGQLA
-1005 YAAIEDAGKLRDA
+1005 YAAIEDAARLRDA
-1018 LGTPLPTGIPT
+1018 LGTPLPTGIPA
-1029 AFLEPAAQP
+1029 AFLEPAAAP
-1038 IEDLVSRFARTH
+1038 VEDLVSRYARTH
-1050 APFTLSELSAALGL
+1050 APFTVTEIAGVLGL

-1076 VAAGRLSLGAFR
+1076 AHAGRLSLGAFR
-1088 PVELIPPGISGD
+1088 PVELIPEGISGD
-1100 EYCDVSVLRTIR
+1100 EYCDVQVLRTIR

-1126 DQPTFGRFLPAWQQV
+1126 DQPAFARFLPAWQQV
-1141 GSRLEGSDGLYEVLT
+1141 GSRLEGSNGVYEVVM
-1156 QLAGVEVPASA
+1156 QLAGAQIPASA
-1167 LESFILPARLHG
+1167 LESFVLPARLPG
-1179 YQASWLDELTSS
+1179 YQSAWLDEVTSS
-1191 GDVLICGAGAAGGK
+1191 GDVLVCGAGAAGGK

-1214 EFASLSLPAPDM
+1214 EHATLSLPTPDPA
-1226 SQLDSLARRVLDSF
+1226 SLDALARRVLAAF
-1240 DATGAYF
+1240 EPTGAYF
-1247 VQELAARLHSEEGLP
+1247 VQEIAARLQQTEERAP
-1262 PTEQEITEACWQL
+1262 REDEITEACWQL

-1289 RGYLAGGT
+1289 RGYLAGGS

-1310 AARLNRLSGLTR
+1310 AARLNRLSGLSR
-1322 LAREQAA
+1322 LAREQA
-1329 GQLARNTRGSARWSL
+1329 GGPVVSTRGSARWSL
-1344 LPAPALDPTIAAHAT
+1344 LPEPVQDPTIYAHAT

-1374 VAAESVP
+1374 VAAEAVP
-1381 GGFGQLYRVLS
+1381 GGFGALYRVLS
-1392 KLEEAGHARRGYF
+1392 KLEEAGHSRRGYF
-1405 IEKLGAAQFSTANT
+1405 IEKLGAAQFSTSNT
-1419 IDRLRTFT
+1419 IDRLRTFQ
-1427 LPDDPQR
+1427 LPDDPRR
-1434 QPQAVVLASTDPAN
+1434 QPEAVVLASTDPAN
-1448 PYGAALPWPATQTG
+1448 PYGAALPWPPTQTG

-1468 AGAIVGLLDGELA
+1468 AGAIVGLLDGELV

-1493 FGEPSEESWR
+1493 FCEPGTEAWN
-1503 LLAGNL
+1503 LLAAKL
-1509 VAVLRT
+1509 VAVLRQ
-1515 ATVDKLAIATVNGE
+1515 ATVEKIAIATVNGT
-1529 PVLEHPLA
+1529 PVQEHPVA
-1537 HALLAAGFYSTPQ
+1537 AALLGAGFYSTPQ